1 MGDALLRI
9 APTLAVLALS
19 GGSLVSQPGIHASPN
34 GMWWPTD
41 GESVTRSG
49 RRWPRGGGA
58 GPLGTARPAIIRA
71 LGVVSGARIT
81 VPSLVPTPPNPVRPP
96 RESPHTSG
104 GRHPPSGRRG

>member
-49 RRWPRGGGA
+49 RRCPRGGGA
-58 GPLGTARPAIIRA
+58 GPLGTARPAIIRG
-71 LGVVSGARIT
+71 LGMISVARIT
-81 VPSLVPTPPNPVRPP
+81 VPAQVPTTPTPPGPP
-96 RESPHTSG
+96 RASLET
-104 GRHPPSGRRG
+104 RGTGTR